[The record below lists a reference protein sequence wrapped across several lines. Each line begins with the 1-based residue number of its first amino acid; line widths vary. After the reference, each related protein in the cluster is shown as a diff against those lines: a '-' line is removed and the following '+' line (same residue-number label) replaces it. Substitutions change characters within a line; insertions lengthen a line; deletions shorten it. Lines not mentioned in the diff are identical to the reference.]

1 MFGHVAPTPYDLRFA
16 IFGIPVRVHPV
27 FWVLSAYLGW
37 VKGRLDIV
45 AVHMACIFLAIL
57 VHEMGHALV
66 TRHFG
71 WQPEIVLHMFGGY
84 ATSARHS
91 TWKDIAVSAAGPAA
105 GFLLVLLIWVPC
117 RLLGLFLPGSTIID
131 PIFDAEVMSKWPAAI
146 RYESQGN
153 DLICAAIYCSL
164 WFNFAVNL
172 INLLPV
178 VPLDGGQISR
188 EYWLWAKPRHG
199 MDICLKL
206 GIVTGGAIAAW
217 GALSMTDRGAVWSIG
232 RIFHL
237 DGLFLGLMFGYL
249 AYMSYEELQNSR
261 GRPW

>member
-1 MFGHVAPTPYDLRFA
+1 MFGQVAPTPYDLRFQ

-37 VKGRLDIV
+37 VKDRLDIV
-45 AVHMACIFLAIL
+45 AVQMACIFLAIL

-105 GFLLVLLIWVPC
+105 GFLLVLSIWVPC
-117 RLLGLFLPGSTIID
+117 EVLQLFRPGSTVLYQ
-131 PIFDAEVMSKWPAAI
+131 IFDPEAMRNWPEAIKLGTRGNDLVRAAI
-146 RYESQGN
+146 R
-153 DLICAAIYCSL
+153 CSL

-178 VPLDGGQISR
+178 FPLDGGQISR
-188 EYWLWAKPRHG
+188 EYWLWAKPRQG
-199 MDICLKL
+199 MKISLVL
-206 GIVTGGAIAAW
+206 GIVTGGSIAAW
-217 GALSMTDRGAVWSIG
+217 GAYSMKFPDAAWSFG
-232 RIFHL
+232 GN
-237 DGLFLGLMFGYL
+237 GLFLGLMFGYL
-249 AYMSYEELQNSR
+249 AYMSYEELQKSS
-261 GRPW
+261 GRQW